1 MRSIVPRSSEPT
13 RRRILD
19 AAYELFY
26 RMGFGR
32 VGVDE
37 IAAFAAVTKRTLYY
51 HFRSKDELLAAVLER
66 HHELAVAR
74 VHKHADRYRGGA
86 DEMVT
91 ILFAELAR
99 WSAKPGWTGAGFTRL
114 AMELAD
120 QPGHPARAI
129 AKRHKAALEA
139 WWTDLLDNAG
149 VPSPGER
156 AREVALLMEGATAL
170 VLIHGDR
177 GYADAAARAAER
189 LIGEAATEPPRRRS
203 RPIRGSAAGRGGRSK
218 HGRDAA

>member
-1 MRSIVPRSSEPT
+1 VPRSSEPT

-37 IAAFAAVTKRTLYY
+37 VAAFARVTKRTLYY

-74 VHKHADRYRGGA
+74 VRKHADRYRGGA

-91 ILFAELAR
+91 LFFAELAR

-120 QPGHPARAI
+120 LPGHPARAI
-129 AKRHKAALEA
+129 AKQHKAALEG
-139 WWTDLLDNAG
+139 WWTDLLDKAD
-149 VPSPGER
+149 VPLPAER
-156 AREVALLMEGATAL
+156 AREVVLLMEGATAL

-177 GYADAAARAAER
+177 GYAEAAARAAKR
-189 LIGEAATEPPRRRS
+189 LIGEAAGERPRRGS
-203 RPIRGSAAGRGGRSK
+203 RPLRRNAAGAGRSK
-218 HGRDAA
+218 LGPGAA

>member
-1 MRSIVPRSSEPT
+1 MPRNREPT

-37 IAAFAAVTKRTLYY
+37 VAAFARVTKRTLYY
-51 HFRSKDELLAAVLER
+51 HFRSKDELLAAMLER
-66 HHELAVAR
+66 HHELALAR
-74 VHKHADRYRGGA
+74 VSKHADRYRGDA
-86 DEMVT
+86 DDMLTV
-91 ILFAELAR
+91 LFAELAR

-120 QPGHPARAI
+120 LPGHPARAI

-139 WWTDLLDNAG
+139 WWTTLLDKAG
-149 VPSPGER
+149 ISSASER

-170 VLIHGDR
+170 VLIHGD
-177 GYADAAARAAER
+177 
-189 LIGEAATEPPRRRS
+189 
-203 RPIRGSAAGRGGRSK
+203 
-218 HGRDAA
+218 

>member
-1 MRSIVPRSSEPT
+1 MPRNLEPT
-13 RRRILD
+13 RHRILD

-37 IAAFAAVTKRTLYY
+37 VAALARVTKRTLYY

-74 VHKHADRYRGGA
+74 VRKHADRYRGGA
-86 DEMVT
+86 DEMLTV
-91 ILFAELAR
+91 LFAELAR

-120 QPGHPARAI
+120 LPGHPARAI
-129 AKRHKAALEA
+129 AKRHKAALEG
-139 WWTDLLDNAG
+139 WWTDLLDKAG
-149 VPSPGER
+149 VPTPGER
-156 AREVALLMEGATAL
+156 AREVALLIEGATAL

-177 GYADAAARAAER
+177 GYADAAARAAKR
-189 LIGEAATEPPRRRS
+189 LIGEAGTARPRRRS
-203 RPIRGSAAGRGGRSK
+203 HTIRGDAAAGGN
-218 HGRDAA
+218 

>member
-1 MRSIVPRSSEPT
+1 MTRNPEPT

-37 IAAFAAVTKRTLYY
+37 VAAFARVTKRTLYY

-66 HHELAVAR
+66 HHELAMAR
-74 VHKHADRYRGGA
+74 VSKHAGRYRGSA
-86 DEMVT
+86 DEILTV
-91 ILFAELAR
+91 LFAELAR

-120 QPGHPARAI
+120 LPGHPARAI
-129 AKRHKAALEA
+129 AKRHKAALEG
-139 WWTDLLDNAG
+139 WWSDLLDRAG
-149 VPSPGER
+149 IPLPGER
-156 AREVALLMEGATAL
+156 AREVALLIEGAAAL

-177 GYADAAARAAER
+177 AYADAAARAAR
-189 LIGEAATEPPRRRS
+189 HLVGMGASGHSRSYSRTTRR
-203 RPIRGSAAGRGGRSK
+203 SAAGRRRLS
-218 HGRDAA
+218 HAEPVE

>member
-1 MRSIVPRSSEPT
+1 MPRNPEAT

-37 IAAFAAVTKRTLYY
+37 VAAFAAVTKRTLYY

-74 VHKHADRYRGGA
+74 VRKHADRYRGGA
-86 DEMVT
+86 GEMVT

-120 QPGHPARAI
+120 LPGHPARAI

-139 WWTDLLDNAG
+139 WWTDLLDKAG
-149 VPSPGER
+149 VPAPGER
-156 AREVALLMEGATAL
+156 AREVALLIEGATAL

-177 GYADAAARAAER
+177 GYAEAAAGAAKR
-189 LIGEAATEPPRRRS
+189 LIGEAAAKRPRRHS
-203 RPIRGSAAGRGGRSK
+203 RTTRKSTAGPDGRSK

>member
-1 MRSIVPRSSEPT
+1 MPRNPEPT

-37 IAAFAAVTKRTLYY
+37 VADLARVTKRTLYY

-66 HHELAVAR
+66 HHELALAR
-74 VHKHADRYRGGA
+74 VRKHADRYRGSA
-86 DEMVT
+86 DEMLT
-91 ILFAELAR
+91 LLFSELAR

-120 QPGHPARAI
+120 LPGHPARAI
-129 AKRHKAALEA
+129 AKRHKVALEA
-139 WWTDLLDNAG
+139 WWADLLDKAG
-149 VPSPGER
+149 IPLPSER
-156 AREVALLMEGATAL
+156 AREVALLIEGATAL

-177 GYADAAARAAER
+177 SYADAASRAAKR
-189 LIGEAATEPPRRRS
+189 LIGEAASKQPRPRS
-203 RPIRGSAAGRGGRSK
+203 RAAQRSKAGRRGGLQALPSS
-218 HGRDAA
+218 